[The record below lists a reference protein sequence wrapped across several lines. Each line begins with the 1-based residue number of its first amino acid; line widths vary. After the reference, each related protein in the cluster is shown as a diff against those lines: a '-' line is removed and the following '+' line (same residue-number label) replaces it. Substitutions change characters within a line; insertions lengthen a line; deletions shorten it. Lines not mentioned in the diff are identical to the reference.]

1 MIIFFKKQS
10 NNFKAI
16 TAMLLAVFC
25 VTIMSVQAK
34 LIGIEFNAVQITF
47 ARAIVVLILLMP
59 LIYKL
64 GGLDFLKTKKP
75 FLHFFR
81 GLAGLIGNVM
91 FFLAFQRLPVAD
103 VTVISQA
110 VPIFSC
116 ILAII
121 FLGET
126 IGWRRWTAITIGF
139 LGVIIAINPSV
150 NIAVASLYA
159 LGGTLMWSTTI
170 IFLRLLGSTE
180 HPVKTKIKKVG
191 KSIDQSFS
199 KNYYSEIGLGI
210 DFTARDLQEECKKN
224 GHPWEIAKSF
234 DQSALI
240 SENFMDLN
248 SLSKLN
254 FSLLKNGEIVQES
267 NANKMIFNI
276 DQIISYVSNYITL
289 KTGDLIFTGT
299 PSGVGPIKIGDNL
312 EGFINDKSMF
322 KVNIK

>member
-1 MIIFFKKQS
+1 LIIFFKKQS

-34 LIGIEFNAVQITF
+34 LIGIEYNAVQITF

-59 LIYKL
+59 FIYTL
-64 GGLDFLKTKKP
+64 GGLNFLKTKKP

-180 HPVKTKIKKVG
+180 HPVKTVFYFMLVSVLITSIFQPFLWKEPSFEVILLFIGIGIAAFLTQLLMTYALQKAPASIVSPFNYTGIVWAIIFDYIIWNAHPMFATIFGGIIITISGIYIFKREAKIK
-191 KSIDQSFS
+191 SI
-199 KNYYSEIGLGI
+199 K
-210 DFTARDLQEECKKN
+210 
-224 GHPWEIAKSF
+224 
-234 DQSALI
+234 
-240 SENFMDLN
+240 
-248 SLSKLN
+248 
-254 FSLLKNGEIVQES
+254 
-267 NANKMIFNI
+267 
-276 DQIISYVSNYITL
+276 
-289 KTGDLIFTGT
+289 
-299 PSGVGPIKIGDNL
+299 
-312 EGFINDKSMF
+312 
-322 KVNIK
+322 

>member
-34 LIGIEFNAVQITF
+34 LIGIEYNAVQITF

-59 LIYKL
+59 FIYKL
-64 GGLDFLKTKKP
+64 GGLNFLKTKKP

-180 HPVKTKIKKVG
+180 HPVKTVFYFMLVSVLITSIFQPFLWKEPSFEVILLFIGIGIAAFLTQLLMTYALQKAPASIVSPFNYTGIVWAIIFDYIIWNAHPMFATIFGGIIITISGIYIFKREAKIK
-191 KSIDQSFS
+191 SI
-199 KNYYSEIGLGI
+199 K
-210 DFTARDLQEECKKN
+210 
-224 GHPWEIAKSF
+224 
-234 DQSALI
+234 
-240 SENFMDLN
+240 
-248 SLSKLN
+248 
-254 FSLLKNGEIVQES
+254 
-267 NANKMIFNI
+267 
-276 DQIISYVSNYITL
+276 
-289 KTGDLIFTGT
+289 
-299 PSGVGPIKIGDNL
+299 
-312 EGFINDKSMF
+312 
-322 KVNIK
+322 

>member
-1 MIIFFKKQS
+1 MIFFLKEQS

-34 LIGIEFNAVQITF
+34 LIGIEYNAVQITF

-59 LIYKL
+59 FIYKL
-64 GGLDFLKTKKP
+64 GGLNFLKTKKP

-180 HPVKTKIKKVG
+180 HPVKTVFYFMLVSVLITSIFQPFLWKEPSFEVILLFIGIGIAALLTQLLMTYALQKAPASIVSPFNYTGIVWAIIFDYIIWNAHPMFATIFGGIIITISGIYIFKREAKIK
-191 KSIDQSFS
+191 SI
-199 KNYYSEIGLGI
+199 K
-210 DFTARDLQEECKKN
+210 
-224 GHPWEIAKSF
+224 
-234 DQSALI
+234 
-240 SENFMDLN
+240 
-248 SLSKLN
+248 
-254 FSLLKNGEIVQES
+254 
-267 NANKMIFNI
+267 
-276 DQIISYVSNYITL
+276 
-289 KTGDLIFTGT
+289 
-299 PSGVGPIKIGDNL
+299 
-312 EGFINDKSMF
+312 
-322 KVNIK
+322 

>member
-34 LIGIEFNAVQITF
+34 LIGIEYNAVQITF

-59 LIYKL
+59 FIYKL
-64 GGLDFLKTKKP
+64 GGLNFLKTKKP

-159 LGGTLMWSTTI
+159 LGGTLMWSITI

-180 HPVKTKIKKVG
+180 HPVKTVFYFMLVSVIVTSIFQPFLWKEPSFEIILLFIGIGIAAFLTQLLMTYALQKAPASIVSPFNYTGIVWAIIFDYIIWNANPMFATIFGGIIITISGIYIFKREAKIKSTK
-191 KSIDQSFS
+191 
-199 KNYYSEIGLGI
+199 
-210 DFTARDLQEECKKN
+210 
-224 GHPWEIAKSF
+224 
-234 DQSALI
+234 
-240 SENFMDLN
+240 
-248 SLSKLN
+248 
-254 FSLLKNGEIVQES
+254 
-267 NANKMIFNI
+267 
-276 DQIISYVSNYITL
+276 
-289 KTGDLIFTGT
+289 
-299 PSGVGPIKIGDNL
+299 
-312 EGFINDKSMF
+312 
-322 KVNIK
+322 

>member
-1 MIIFFKKQS
+1 MIFFLKEQS

-34 LIGIEFNAVQITF
+34 LIGIEYNAVQITF

-59 LIYKL
+59 FIYKL
-64 GGLDFLKTKKP
+64 GGLNFLKTKKP

-180 HPVKTKIKKVG
+180 HPVKTVFYFMLVSVLITSIFQPFLWNEPSFEVILLFIGIGIAAFLTQLLMTYALQKAPASIVSPFNYTGIVWAIIFDYIIWNAHPMFATIFGGIIITISGIYIFKREAKIK
-191 KSIDQSFS
+191 SI
-199 KNYYSEIGLGI
+199 K
-210 DFTARDLQEECKKN
+210 
-224 GHPWEIAKSF
+224 
-234 DQSALI
+234 
-240 SENFMDLN
+240 
-248 SLSKLN
+248 
-254 FSLLKNGEIVQES
+254 
-267 NANKMIFNI
+267 
-276 DQIISYVSNYITL
+276 
-289 KTGDLIFTGT
+289 
-299 PSGVGPIKIGDNL
+299 
-312 EGFINDKSMF
+312 
-322 KVNIK
+322 

>member
-1 MIIFFKKQS
+1 MIFFLKEQS

-34 LIGIEFNAVQITF
+34 LIGIEYNAVQITF

-59 LIYKL
+59 FIYKL
-64 GGLDFLKTKKP
+64 GGLNFLKTKKP

-180 HPVKTKIKKVG
+180 HPVKTVFYFMLVSVLITSIFQPFLWKEPSFEVILLFIGIGIAALLTQLLMTYALQKAPASIVSPFNYTGIIWAIIFDYIIWNAHPMFATIFGGIIITISGIYIFKREAKIK
-191 KSIDQSFS
+191 SI
-199 KNYYSEIGLGI
+199 K
-210 DFTARDLQEECKKN
+210 
-224 GHPWEIAKSF
+224 
-234 DQSALI
+234 
-240 SENFMDLN
+240 
-248 SLSKLN
+248 
-254 FSLLKNGEIVQES
+254 
-267 NANKMIFNI
+267 
-276 DQIISYVSNYITL
+276 
-289 KTGDLIFTGT
+289 
-299 PSGVGPIKIGDNL
+299 
-312 EGFINDKSMF
+312 
-322 KVNIK
+322 

>member
-34 LIGIEFNAVQITF
+34 LIGIEYNAVQITF

-59 LIYKL
+59 FIYKL
-64 GGLDFLKTKKP
+64 GGLNFLKTKKP

-121 FLGET
+121 FLRET

-180 HPVKTKIKKVG
+180 HPVKTVFYFMLVSVLITSIFQPFLWKEPSFEVILLFIGIGIAAFLTQLLMTYALQKAPASIVSPFNYTGIVWAIIFDYIIWNAHPMFATIFGGIIITISGIYIFKREAKIK
-191 KSIDQSFS
+191 SI
-199 KNYYSEIGLGI
+199 K
-210 DFTARDLQEECKKN
+210 
-224 GHPWEIAKSF
+224 
-234 DQSALI
+234 
-240 SENFMDLN
+240 
-248 SLSKLN
+248 
-254 FSLLKNGEIVQES
+254 
-267 NANKMIFNI
+267 
-276 DQIISYVSNYITL
+276 
-289 KTGDLIFTGT
+289 
-299 PSGVGPIKIGDNL
+299 
-312 EGFINDKSMF
+312 
-322 KVNIK
+322 

>member
-1 MIIFFKKQS
+1 MGIIARYLVKYFAFCWKNAECPTHD

-34 LIGIEFNAVQITF
+34 LIGIEYNAVQITF

-59 LIYKL
+59 FIYKL
-64 GGLDFLKTKKP
+64 GGLNFLKTKKP

-81 GLAGLIGNVM
+81 GLAGLIGNIM

-180 HPVKTKIKKVG
+180 HPVKTVFYFMLVSVLITSIFQPFLWKEPSFEVILLIIGIGIAAFLTQLLMTYALQKAPASIVSPFNYTGIVWAIIFDYIIWNAHPMFATIFGGIIITISGIYIFKREAKIK
-191 KSIDQSFS
+191 SI
-199 KNYYSEIGLGI
+199 K
-210 DFTARDLQEECKKN
+210 
-224 GHPWEIAKSF
+224 
-234 DQSALI
+234 
-240 SENFMDLN
+240 
-248 SLSKLN
+248 
-254 FSLLKNGEIVQES
+254 
-267 NANKMIFNI
+267 
-276 DQIISYVSNYITL
+276 
-289 KTGDLIFTGT
+289 
-299 PSGVGPIKIGDNL
+299 
-312 EGFINDKSMF
+312 
-322 KVNIK
+322 

>member
-34 LIGIEFNAVQITF
+34 LIGIEYNAVQITF

-59 LIYKL
+59 FIYKL

-180 HPVKTKIKKVG
+180 HPVKTVFYFMLVSVLITSIFQPFLWKEPSFEVILLFIGIGIAAFLTQLLMTYALQKAPASIVSPFNYTGIVWAIIFDYIIWNAHPMFATIFGGIIITISGIYIFKREAKIK
-191 KSIDQSFS
+191 SI
-199 KNYYSEIGLGI
+199 K
-210 DFTARDLQEECKKN
+210 
-224 GHPWEIAKSF
+224 
-234 DQSALI
+234 
-240 SENFMDLN
+240 
-248 SLSKLN
+248 
-254 FSLLKNGEIVQES
+254 
-267 NANKMIFNI
+267 
-276 DQIISYVSNYITL
+276 
-289 KTGDLIFTGT
+289 
-299 PSGVGPIKIGDNL
+299 
-312 EGFINDKSMF
+312 
-322 KVNIK
+322 

>member
-1 MIIFFKKQS
+1 LIFFLKEQS

-34 LIGIEFNAVQITF
+34 LIGIEYNAVQITF

-59 LIYKL
+59 FIYKL
-64 GGLDFLKTKKP
+64 GGLNFLKTKKP

-180 HPVKTKIKKVG
+180 HPVKTVFYFMLVSVLITSIFQPFLWKEPSFEVILLFIGIGIAALLTQLLMTYALQKAPASIVSPFNYTGIVWAIIFDYIIWNAHPMLATIFGGIIITISGIYIFKREAKIK
-191 KSIDQSFS
+191 SI
-199 KNYYSEIGLGI
+199 K
-210 DFTARDLQEECKKN
+210 
-224 GHPWEIAKSF
+224 
-234 DQSALI
+234 
-240 SENFMDLN
+240 
-248 SLSKLN
+248 
-254 FSLLKNGEIVQES
+254 
-267 NANKMIFNI
+267 
-276 DQIISYVSNYITL
+276 
-289 KTGDLIFTGT
+289 
-299 PSGVGPIKIGDNL
+299 
-312 EGFINDKSMF
+312 
-322 KVNIK
+322 

>member
-1 MIIFFKKQS
+1 MIILFKRQS

-34 LIGIEFNAVQITF
+34 LIGIEYNAVQITF

-59 LIYKL
+59 FIYKL
-64 GGLDFLKTKKP
+64 GGLHFLKTKKP

-81 GLAGLIGNVM
+81 GLAGLTGNIM

-116 ILAII
+116 ILAIF

-139 LGVIIAINPSV
+139 LGVIIAINPSGD
-150 NIAVASLYA
+150 IAVASLYA

-180 HPVKTKIKKVG
+180 HPVKTVFYFMLVSFLITSIFQPFLWKDPSFKV
-191 KSIDQSFS
+191 ILLF
-199 KNYYSEIGLGI
+199 IGLGI
-210 DFTARDLQEECKKN
+210 AAFLTQLLMTYALQKAPASIVSPFN
-224 GHPWEIAKSF
+224 YTGIIWAIIFDYIIWNAHPMVATIFGGIIITISGIYIFKREAK
-234 DQSALI
+234 
-240 SENFMDLN
+240 
-248 SLSKLN
+248 
-254 FSLLKNGEIVQES
+254 
-267 NANKMIFNI
+267 
-276 DQIISYVSNYITL
+276 
-289 KTGDLIFTGT
+289 
-299 PSGVGPIKIGDNL
+299 IK
-312 EGFINDKSMF
+312 S
-322 KVNIK
+322 IK

>member
-34 LIGIEFNAVQITF
+34 LIGIEYNAVQITF

-59 LIYKL
+59 FIYKL
-64 GGLDFLKTKKP
+64 GGLNFLKTKKP

-150 NIAVASLYA
+150 NIAVASIYA

-180 HPVKTKIKKVG
+180 HPVKTVFYFMLVSVLITSIFQPFFWKEPSFEVILLFIGIGIAAFLTQLLMTYALQKAPASIVSPFNYTGIVWAIIFDYIIWNAHPMFATIFGGIIITISGIYIFKREAKIK
-191 KSIDQSFS
+191 SI
-199 KNYYSEIGLGI
+199 K
-210 DFTARDLQEECKKN
+210 
-224 GHPWEIAKSF
+224 
-234 DQSALI
+234 
-240 SENFMDLN
+240 
-248 SLSKLN
+248 
-254 FSLLKNGEIVQES
+254 
-267 NANKMIFNI
+267 
-276 DQIISYVSNYITL
+276 
-289 KTGDLIFTGT
+289 
-299 PSGVGPIKIGDNL
+299 
-312 EGFINDKSMF
+312 
-322 KVNIK
+322 

>member
-1 MIIFFKKQS
+1 MIFFLKEQS

-34 LIGIEFNAVQITF
+34 LIGIEYNAVQITF

-59 LIYKL
+59 FIYKL
-64 GGLDFLKTKKP
+64 GGLNFLKTKKP

-180 HPVKTKIKKVG
+180 HPVKTVFYFMLVSVLITSIFQPFLWKESCFEVILLFIGIGIAALLTQLLMTYALQKAPASIVSPFNYTGIVWAIIFDYIIWNAHPMFATIFGGIIITISGIYIFKREAKIK
-191 KSIDQSFS
+191 SI
-199 KNYYSEIGLGI
+199 K
-210 DFTARDLQEECKKN
+210 
-224 GHPWEIAKSF
+224 
-234 DQSALI
+234 
-240 SENFMDLN
+240 
-248 SLSKLN
+248 
-254 FSLLKNGEIVQES
+254 
-267 NANKMIFNI
+267 
-276 DQIISYVSNYITL
+276 
-289 KTGDLIFTGT
+289 
-299 PSGVGPIKIGDNL
+299 
-312 EGFINDKSMF
+312 
-322 KVNIK
+322 

>member
-34 LIGIEFNAVQITF
+34 LIGIEYNAVQITF

-59 LIYKL
+59 FIYKL
-64 GGLDFLKTKKP
+64 GGLNFLKTKKP

-180 HPVKTKIKKVG
+180 HPVKTVFYFMLVSVIVTSIFQPFLWKEPSFEIILLFIGIGIAAFLTQLLMTYALQKAPASIVSPFNYTGIVWAIIFDYVIWNANPMFATIFGGIIITISGIYIFKREAKIK
-191 KSIDQSFS
+191 SI
-199 KNYYSEIGLGI
+199 K
-210 DFTARDLQEECKKN
+210 
-224 GHPWEIAKSF
+224 
-234 DQSALI
+234 
-240 SENFMDLN
+240 
-248 SLSKLN
+248 
-254 FSLLKNGEIVQES
+254 
-267 NANKMIFNI
+267 
-276 DQIISYVSNYITL
+276 
-289 KTGDLIFTGT
+289 
-299 PSGVGPIKIGDNL
+299 
-312 EGFINDKSMF
+312 
-322 KVNIK
+322 

>member
-34 LIGIEFNAVQITF
+34 LIGIEYNAVQITF

-59 LIYKL
+59 FIYKL
-64 GGLDFLKTKKP
+64 GGLNFLKTKKP

-180 HPVKTKIKKVG
+180 HPVKTVFYFMLVSVLITSIFQPFLWKEPSFEVILLFIGIGIAAFLIQLLMTYALQKAPASIVSPFNYTGIVWAIIFDYIIWNAHPMFATIFGGIIITISGIYIFKREAKIK
-191 KSIDQSFS
+191 SI
-199 KNYYSEIGLGI
+199 K
-210 DFTARDLQEECKKN
+210 
-224 GHPWEIAKSF
+224 
-234 DQSALI
+234 
-240 SENFMDLN
+240 
-248 SLSKLN
+248 
-254 FSLLKNGEIVQES
+254 
-267 NANKMIFNI
+267 
-276 DQIISYVSNYITL
+276 
-289 KTGDLIFTGT
+289 
-299 PSGVGPIKIGDNL
+299 
-312 EGFINDKSMF
+312 
-322 KVNIK
+322 

>member
-34 LIGIEFNAVQITF
+34 LIGIEYNAVQITF

-59 LIYKL
+59 FIYKL
-64 GGLDFLKTKKP
+64 GGLHFLKTKKP

-81 GLAGLIGNVM
+81 GLAGLTGNIM

-116 ILAII
+116 ILAIF

-139 LGVIIAINPSV
+139 LGVIIAINPSGD
-150 NIAVASLYA
+150 IAVASLYA

-180 HPVKTKIKKVG
+180 HPVKTVFYFMLVSFLITSIFQPFLWKDPSFKV
-191 KSIDQSFS
+191 ILLF
-199 KNYYSEIGLGI
+199 IGLGI
-210 DFTARDLQEECKKN
+210 AAFLTQLLMTYALQKAPASIVSPFN
-224 GHPWEIAKSF
+224 YTGIIWAIIFDYIVWNSHPMVATIFGGIIITISGIYIFKREAQIK
-234 DQSALI
+234 LI
-240 SENFMDLN
+240 
-248 SLSKLN
+248 K
-254 FSLLKNGEIVQES
+254 
-267 NANKMIFNI
+267 
-276 DQIISYVSNYITL
+276 
-289 KTGDLIFTGT
+289 
-299 PSGVGPIKIGDNL
+299 
-312 EGFINDKSMF
+312 
-322 KVNIK
+322 

>member
-1 MIIFFKKQS
+1 MIFFLKKQS

-91 FFLAFQRLPVAD
+91 FFLAYQRLPVAD

-159 LGGTLMWSTTI
+159 LGGTLMWSSTI

-180 HPVKTKIKKVG
+180 HPVKTVFYFMLVSVLITSIFQPFLWKEPSFEVILLFIGIGIAAFLTQLLMTYALQKAPASIVSPFNYTGIIWAIIFDYIIWNAHPMFATIFGGIIITISGIYIFKREAKIK
-191 KSIDQSFS
+191 SI
-199 KNYYSEIGLGI
+199 K
-210 DFTARDLQEECKKN
+210 
-224 GHPWEIAKSF
+224 
-234 DQSALI
+234 
-240 SENFMDLN
+240 
-248 SLSKLN
+248 
-254 FSLLKNGEIVQES
+254 
-267 NANKMIFNI
+267 
-276 DQIISYVSNYITL
+276 
-289 KTGDLIFTGT
+289 
-299 PSGVGPIKIGDNL
+299 
-312 EGFINDKSMF
+312 
-322 KVNIK
+322 

>member
-1 MIIFFKKQS
+1 LIIFFKKQS

-34 LIGIEFNAVQITF
+34 LIGIEYNAVQITF

-59 LIYKL
+59 FIYKL
-64 GGLDFLKTKKP
+64 GGLNFLKTKKP

-159 LGGTLMWSTTI
+159 LGGTLMWSITI

-180 HPVKTKIKKVG
+180 HPVKTVFYFMLVSVIVTSIFQPFLWKEPSFEIILLFIGIGIAAFLTQLLMTYALQKAPASIVSPFNYTGIVWAIIFDYIIWNAHPMFATIFGGIIITISGIYIFKREAKIKSTK
-191 KSIDQSFS
+191 
-199 KNYYSEIGLGI
+199 
-210 DFTARDLQEECKKN
+210 
-224 GHPWEIAKSF
+224 
-234 DQSALI
+234 
-240 SENFMDLN
+240 
-248 SLSKLN
+248 
-254 FSLLKNGEIVQES
+254 
-267 NANKMIFNI
+267 
-276 DQIISYVSNYITL
+276 
-289 KTGDLIFTGT
+289 
-299 PSGVGPIKIGDNL
+299 
-312 EGFINDKSMF
+312 
-322 KVNIK
+322 

>member
-34 LIGIEFNAVQITF
+34 LIGIEYNAVQITF

-59 LIYKL
+59 FIYKL
-64 GGLDFLKTKKP
+64 GGLNFLKTKKP

-180 HPVKTKIKKVG
+180 HPVKTVFYFMLVSVLITSIFQPFLWKEPSFEVILLIIGIGIAAFLTQLLMTYALQKAPASIVSPFNYTGIVWAIIFDYIIWNAHPMFATIFGGIIITISGIYIFKREAKM
-191 KSIDQSFS
+191 KST
-199 KNYYSEIGLGI
+199 K
-210 DFTARDLQEECKKN
+210 
-224 GHPWEIAKSF
+224 
-234 DQSALI
+234 
-240 SENFMDLN
+240 
-248 SLSKLN
+248 
-254 FSLLKNGEIVQES
+254 
-267 NANKMIFNI
+267 
-276 DQIISYVSNYITL
+276 
-289 KTGDLIFTGT
+289 
-299 PSGVGPIKIGDNL
+299 
-312 EGFINDKSMF
+312 
-322 KVNIK
+322 

>member
-1 MIIFFKKQS
+1 MIFFLKEQS

-34 LIGIEFNAVQITF
+34 LIGIEYNAVQITF

-59 LIYKL
+59 FIYKL
-64 GGLDFLKTKKP
+64 GGLNFLKTKKP

-81 GLAGLIGNVM
+81 GLAGLIGNVL

-180 HPVKTKIKKVG
+180 HPVKTVFYFMLVSVLITSIFQPFLWKEPSFEVILLFIGIGIAALLTQLLMTYALQKAPASIVSPFNYTGIVWAIIFDYIIWNAHPMFATIFGGIIITISGIYIFKREAKIK
-191 KSIDQSFS
+191 SI
-199 KNYYSEIGLGI
+199 K
-210 DFTARDLQEECKKN
+210 
-224 GHPWEIAKSF
+224 
-234 DQSALI
+234 
-240 SENFMDLN
+240 
-248 SLSKLN
+248 
-254 FSLLKNGEIVQES
+254 
-267 NANKMIFNI
+267 
-276 DQIISYVSNYITL
+276 
-289 KTGDLIFTGT
+289 
-299 PSGVGPIKIGDNL
+299 
-312 EGFINDKSMF
+312 
-322 KVNIK
+322 

>member
-1 MIIFFKKQS
+1 LIIFFKKQS

-34 LIGIEFNAVQITF
+34 LIGIEYNAVQITF

-59 LIYKL
+59 FIYKL
-64 GGLDFLKTKKP
+64 GGLNFLKTKKP

-180 HPVKTKIKKVG
+180 HPVKTVFYFMLVSVLITSIFQPFLWKEPSFEVILLIIGIGIAAFLTQLLMTYALQKAPASIVSPFNYTGIVWAIIFDYIIWNAHPMFATIFGGIIITISGIYIFKREAKM
-191 KSIDQSFS
+191 KST
-199 KNYYSEIGLGI
+199 K
-210 DFTARDLQEECKKN
+210 
-224 GHPWEIAKSF
+224 
-234 DQSALI
+234 
-240 SENFMDLN
+240 
-248 SLSKLN
+248 
-254 FSLLKNGEIVQES
+254 
-267 NANKMIFNI
+267 
-276 DQIISYVSNYITL
+276 
-289 KTGDLIFTGT
+289 
-299 PSGVGPIKIGDNL
+299 
-312 EGFINDKSMF
+312 
-322 KVNIK
+322 

>member
-1 MIIFFKKQS
+1 MIFFLKEQS

-34 LIGIEFNAVQITF
+34 LIGIEYNAVQITF

-59 LIYKL
+59 FIYKL
-64 GGLDFLKTKKP
+64 GGLNFLKTKKP

-91 FFLAFQRLPVAD
+91 FFLAFKRLPVAD

-180 HPVKTKIKKVG
+180 HPVKTVFYFMLVSVLITSIFQPFLWKEPSFEVILLFIGIGIAAFLTQLLMTYALQKAPASIVSPFNYTGIVWAIIFDYIIWNAHPMFATIFGGIIITISGIYIFKREAKIK
-191 KSIDQSFS
+191 SI
-199 KNYYSEIGLGI
+199 K
-210 DFTARDLQEECKKN
+210 
-224 GHPWEIAKSF
+224 
-234 DQSALI
+234 
-240 SENFMDLN
+240 
-248 SLSKLN
+248 
-254 FSLLKNGEIVQES
+254 
-267 NANKMIFNI
+267 
-276 DQIISYVSNYITL
+276 
-289 KTGDLIFTGT
+289 
-299 PSGVGPIKIGDNL
+299 
-312 EGFINDKSMF
+312 
-322 KVNIK
+322 

>member
-1 MIIFFKKQS
+1 MIIFLKEQS

-34 LIGIEFNAVQITF
+34 LIGIEYNAVQITF

-59 LIYKL
+59 FIYKL
-64 GGLDFLKTKKP
+64 GGLNFLKTKKP

-81 GLAGLIGNVM
+81 GLAGLIGNVL

-159 LGGTLMWSTTI
+159 LGGTLMWSSTI

-180 HPVKTKIKKVG
+180 HPVKTVFYFMLVSVLITSIFQPFLWKEPSFEVILLFIGIGVAAFLTQLLMTYALQKAPASIVSPFNYTGIIWAIIFDYIIWNAHPMFATIFGGIIITISGIYIFKREAKIK
-191 KSIDQSFS
+191 SI
-199 KNYYSEIGLGI
+199 K
-210 DFTARDLQEECKKN
+210 
-224 GHPWEIAKSF
+224 
-234 DQSALI
+234 
-240 SENFMDLN
+240 
-248 SLSKLN
+248 
-254 FSLLKNGEIVQES
+254 
-267 NANKMIFNI
+267 
-276 DQIISYVSNYITL
+276 
-289 KTGDLIFTGT
+289 
-299 PSGVGPIKIGDNL
+299 
-312 EGFINDKSMF
+312 
-322 KVNIK
+322 

>member
-34 LIGIEFNAVQITF
+34 LIGIEYNAVQITF

-59 LIYKL
+59 FIYKL
-64 GGLDFLKTKKP
+64 GGLNFLKTKKP

-180 HPVKTKIKKVG
+180 HPVKTVFYFMLVSVLITSIFQPFLWKEPSFEVILLFIGIGIAAFLTQLLMTYALQKAPASIVSPFNYTGIVWAIIFDYIVWNSHPMIATIFGGIIITISGIYIFKREAKIKSTK
-191 KSIDQSFS
+191 
-199 KNYYSEIGLGI
+199 
-210 DFTARDLQEECKKN
+210 
-224 GHPWEIAKSF
+224 
-234 DQSALI
+234 
-240 SENFMDLN
+240 
-248 SLSKLN
+248 
-254 FSLLKNGEIVQES
+254 
-267 NANKMIFNI
+267 
-276 DQIISYVSNYITL
+276 
-289 KTGDLIFTGT
+289 
-299 PSGVGPIKIGDNL
+299 
-312 EGFINDKSMF
+312 
-322 KVNIK
+322 

>member
-16 TAMLLAVFC
+16 TAMLLAVLC

-34 LIGIEFNAVQITF
+34 LIGIEYNAVQITF

-59 LIYKL
+59 FIYKL
-64 GGLDFLKTKKP
+64 GGLNFLKTKKP

-180 HPVKTKIKKVG
+180 HPVKTVFYFMLVSVLITSIFQPFLWKEPSFEVILLFIGIGIAAFLTQLLMTYALQKAPASIVSPFNYTGIVWAIIFDYIIWNAHPMFATIFGGIIITISGIYIFKREAKIK
-191 KSIDQSFS
+191 SI
-199 KNYYSEIGLGI
+199 K
-210 DFTARDLQEECKKN
+210 
-224 GHPWEIAKSF
+224 
-234 DQSALI
+234 
-240 SENFMDLN
+240 
-248 SLSKLN
+248 
-254 FSLLKNGEIVQES
+254 
-267 NANKMIFNI
+267 
-276 DQIISYVSNYITL
+276 
-289 KTGDLIFTGT
+289 
-299 PSGVGPIKIGDNL
+299 
-312 EGFINDKSMF
+312 
-322 KVNIK
+322 

>member
-1 MIIFFKKQS
+1 LIIFFKKQS

-34 LIGIEFNAVQITF
+34 LIGIEYNAVQITF

-59 LIYKL
+59 FIYKL
-64 GGLDFLKTKKP
+64 GGLNFLKTKKP

-180 HPVKTKIKKVG
+180 HPVKTVFYFMLVSVLITSIFQPFLWKEPSFEVILLFIGIGIAAFLTQLLMTYALQKAPASIVSPFNYTGIVWAIIFDYIIWNAHPMFATIFGGIIITISGIYIFKREAKIK
-191 KSIDQSFS
+191 SI
-199 KNYYSEIGLGI
+199 K
-210 DFTARDLQEECKKN
+210 
-224 GHPWEIAKSF
+224 
-234 DQSALI
+234 
-240 SENFMDLN
+240 
-248 SLSKLN
+248 
-254 FSLLKNGEIVQES
+254 
-267 NANKMIFNI
+267 
-276 DQIISYVSNYITL
+276 
-289 KTGDLIFTGT
+289 
-299 PSGVGPIKIGDNL
+299 
-312 EGFINDKSMF
+312 
-322 KVNIK
+322 

>member
-1 MIIFFKKQS
+1 
-10 NNFKAI
+10 
-16 TAMLLAVFC
+16 MLLAVFC

-34 LIGIEFNAVQITF
+34 LIGIEYNAVQITF

-59 LIYKL
+59 FIYKL
-64 GGLDFLKTKKP
+64 GGLNFLKTKKP

-180 HPVKTKIKKVG
+180 HPVKTVFYFMLVSVLITSIFQPFLWKEPSFEVILLFIGIGIAALLTQLLMTYALQKAPASIVSPFNYTGIVWAIIFDYIIWNAHPMFATIFGGIIITISGIYIFKREAKIK
-191 KSIDQSFS
+191 SI
-199 KNYYSEIGLGI
+199 K
-210 DFTARDLQEECKKN
+210 
-224 GHPWEIAKSF
+224 
-234 DQSALI
+234 
-240 SENFMDLN
+240 
-248 SLSKLN
+248 
-254 FSLLKNGEIVQES
+254 
-267 NANKMIFNI
+267 
-276 DQIISYVSNYITL
+276 
-289 KTGDLIFTGT
+289 
-299 PSGVGPIKIGDNL
+299 
-312 EGFINDKSMF
+312 
-322 KVNIK
+322 

>member
-34 LIGIEFNAVQITF
+34 LIGIEYNAVQITF

-59 LIYKL
+59 FIYKL
-64 GGLDFLKTKKP
+64 GGLNFLKTKKP

-81 GLAGLIGNVM
+81 GLAGLTGNIM

-139 LGVIIAINPSV
+139 LGVIIAINPSGD
-150 NIAVASLYA
+150 IAVASLYA

-180 HPVKTKIKKVG
+180 HPVKTVFYFMLVSFLITSIFQPFLWKDPSFKV
-191 KSIDQSFS
+191 ILLF
-199 KNYYSEIGLGI
+199 IGLGI
-210 DFTARDLQEECKKN
+210 AAFLTQLLMTYALQKAPASIVSPFN
-224 GHPWEIAKSF
+224 YTGIIWAIIFDYIVWNSHPMVATIFGGIIITISGIYIFKREAQIK
-234 DQSALI
+234 LI
-240 SENFMDLN
+240 
-248 SLSKLN
+248 K
-254 FSLLKNGEIVQES
+254 
-267 NANKMIFNI
+267 
-276 DQIISYVSNYITL
+276 
-289 KTGDLIFTGT
+289 
-299 PSGVGPIKIGDNL
+299 
-312 EGFINDKSMF
+312 
-322 KVNIK
+322 